1 MAENGKVILVLADGL
16 RADTAMH
23 EMGFLES
30 AVAHGQASRRIMHC
44 ELPSLSRSLYH
55 TIHTGLPPQVHGI
68 TSNDMVRVGDRD
80 NLFGL
85 ARAAGLRTAAAA
97 FSWFSELY
105 NHTPFDPVVDRETDD
120 ESRAIQHGRFY
131 KDGAFPDTELFRA
144 AEMLTRRFEPDYLLV
159 HPMGCDY
166 QGHLHGG
173 ESAIYKQTAA
183 NIDNLLA
190 LAAPGWLERGYQVLV
205 TADHGMDAEGW
216 HGGTRQEVRAIPFY
230 HLGVEEGGPVS
241 ETASQLSVAPTVLKL
256 LGQPIP
262 PSMTAPAL

>member
-1 MAENGKVILVLADGL
+1 MAECGKVILVLVDGL

-30 AVAHGQASRRIMHC
+30 AVAHGRASRRVMLC

-68 TSNDMVRVGDRD
+68 ISNDMVRMSEHD
-80 NLFGL
+80 NLFSL

-97 FSWFSELY
+97 YSWFSELY
-105 NHTPFDPVVDRETDD
+105 NHTPFDPVMDREVDD
-120 ESRAIQHGRFY
+120 ESRTVQHGRFY

-144 AEMLTRRFEPDYLLV
+144 ADMLVRRFEPNYMLV
-159 HPMGCDY
+159 HPMGCDHI
-166 QGHLHGG
+166 GHLHGG

-190 LAAPGWLERGYQVLV
+190 LSASGWLERGYQVLV
-205 TADHGMDAEGW
+205 TSDHGMDAEGW

-230 HLGVEEGGPVS
+230 HLGVEGGGPIS

-256 LGQPIP
+256 LGQPVP
-262 PSMTAPAL
+262 PSMTALAL